1 MHLKKLLIT
10 STIIAATSI
19 SNNTVADIKV
29 SGEQEW
35 NYLDAGGS
43 FKSTLG
49 SSTSFTFTGTGDLS
63 NGISYLV
70 KFTLE
75 DGDQS
80 YRAITFDLGSGLK
93 LGIGYDQSYGIE
105 TVKAIS
111 PYVNNRRADI
121 TGAHRGLPTAARKPL
136 GPDVWDTSSGEN
148 AIGLSFKNDLAAV
161 SFGFTPVRD
170 VNTSTDAIATSSA
183 TSSEYGTA
191 SSIGVKLTPVDGL
204 TIGFGTSSEESDAT
218 ANSDP
223 KGTTIGFQYK
233 IGSFAIGYQ
242 EIENIIDS
250 ASSTED
256 SVEIQEG
263 GVAYKVNDALT
274 IGVYAANMD
283 YVTVA
288 STTDNGVETGMGIV
302 QVGYNLG
309 PAVIQYDYA
318 DGSDLNST
326 KDTEYEIHK
335 VKIKVLF

>member
-19 SNNTVADIKV
+19 SYNTVADIKV

-148 AIGLSFKNDLAAV
+148 AIGLSFKNDLAAI

-318 DGSDLNST
+318 DGSDLNGT

-335 VKIKVLF
+335 IKVKVNF

>member
-1 MHLKKLLIT
+1 MLKKQLLRT
-10 STIIAATSI
+10 SALVAAASI
-19 SNNTVADIKV
+19 STAAVADVKV
-29 SGEQEW
+29 SGYQEW

-49 SSTSFTFTGTGDLS
+49 SLTALTFSGSGDMD
-63 NGISYLV
+63 NGIGYSVSYDI
-70 KFTLE
+70 E
-75 DGDQS
+75 DGD
-80 YRAITFDLGSGLK
+80 AAGHNITFDLGSGLK
-93 LGIGYDQSYGIE
+93 LGIGYDQAYGIE

-148 AIGLSFKNDLAAV
+148 AIGLSFKNDLAAI
-161 SFGFTPVRD
+161 SFGFTPMRD
-170 VNTSTDAIATSSA
+170 VNTSSDAIPTTGA
-183 TSSEYGTA
+183 SEYGTA
-191 SSIGVKLTPVDGL
+191 TSIGVKLTPVDGL
-204 TIGFGTSSEESDAT
+204 TIGFGTSSEESDVT

-283 YVTVA
+283 YVTLAA
-288 STTDNGVETGMGIV
+288 SADDGVETGMGIV

-335 VKIKVLF
+335 VKVKIQF

>member
-1 MHLKKLLIT
+1 MRLKKLLIT

-148 AIGLSFKNDLAAV
+148 AIGLSFKNDLAAI

>member
-1 MHLKKLLIT
+1 MLRKQLLRT
-10 STIIAATSI
+10 SALVAAASI
-19 SNNTVADIKV
+19 STAAVADVKV
-29 SGEQEW
+29 SGYQEW

-49 SSTSFTFTGTGDLS
+49 SLTALTFSGSGDMD
-63 NGISYLV
+63 NGIGYSVSYDI
-70 KFTLE
+70 E
-75 DGDQS
+75 DGD
-80 YRAITFDLGSGLK
+80 AAGHNITFDLGGGLK
-93 LGIGYDQSYGIE
+93 LGIGYDQAYGIE

-148 AIGLSFKNDLAAV
+148 AIGLSFKNDLAAI

-170 VNTSTDAIATSSA
+170 VNTSSDAIAASSA

-288 STTDNGVETGMGIV
+288 ASTDNGVETGMGIV

-318 DGSDLNST
+318 DGSDLNGT

-335 VKIKVLF
+335 IKVKVNF

>member
-19 SNNTVADIKV
+19 SNNTVADIKI

-49 SSTSFTFTGTGDLS
+49 SSTSFTFTSTGDLN

-148 AIGLSFKNDLAAV
+148 AIGLSFKNDLAAI

-250 ASSTED
+250 ASATED

-274 IGVYAANMD
+274 IGVFAANIN
-283 YVTVA
+283 YLTVN
-288 STTDNGVETGMGIV
+288 TDNGVETGMGIV

-335 VKIKVLF
+335 IKVKIQF

>member
-1 MHLKKLLIT
+1 MHLKKLLVT
-10 STIIAATSI
+10 STLVAATSI
-19 SNNTVADIKV
+19 CNNTVADIKV

-49 SSTSFTFTGTGDLS
+49 SSTSFTFTSTGDLN

-80 YRAITFDLGSGLK
+80 YRVITFDLGSGLK

-111 PYVNNRRADI
+111 PYVNNRRAHI
-121 TGAHRGLPTAARKPL
+121 TGAHRGFPTAARKPL
-136 GPDVWDTSSGEN
+136 GPDVWDTSSLEN
-148 AIGLSFKNDLAAV
+148 AIGLSFKNDLAAI
-161 SFGFTPVRD
+161 SFGFTPMRD
-170 VNTSTDAIATSSA
+170 VNTSSDAIPTTGA
-183 TSSEYGTA
+183 SEYGTA
-191 SSIGVKLTPVDGL
+191 TSIGVKLTPVDGL

-242 EIENIIDS
+242 EIENELDD
-250 ASSTED
+250 TQTQR
-256 SVEIQEG
+256 VTTTEIQEG

-274 IGVYAANMD
+274 IGVFAANIN
-283 YVTVA
+283 YLTVN
-288 STTDNGVETGMGIV
+288 TDNGVETGMGIV

>member
-1 MHLKKLLIT
+1 MLRKQLLRT
-10 STIIAATSI
+10 SALVAAASI
-19 SNNTVADIKV
+19 STAAVADVKV
-29 SGEQEW
+29 SGYQEW
-35 NYLDAGGS
+35 NYLDAGAQ

-49 SSTSFTFTGTGDLS
+49 SLTALTFSGSGDMD
-63 NGISYLV
+63 NGISYSV
-70 KFTLE
+70 SYDIE
-75 DGDQS
+75 DGD
-80 YRAITFDLGSGLK
+80 AAGHNITFDLGGGLK

-148 AIGLSFKNDLAAV
+148 AIGLSFKNDLAAI

-170 VNTSTDAIATSSA
+170 VNTSSDAIAASSA

-274 IGVYAANMD
+274 IGLYAANMD

-288 STTDNGVETGMGIV
+288 SSTDNGVETGMGIL
-302 QVGYNLG
+302 QIGYNLG

-318 DGSDLNST
+318 DGSDLNGT

-335 VKIKVLF
+335 IKVKVNF

>member
-1 MHLKKLLIT
+1 MLRKQLLRT
-10 STIIAATSI
+10 SALVAAASI
-19 SNNTVADIKV
+19 STAAVADVKV
-29 SGEQEW
+29 SGFQEW

-49 SSTSFTFTGTGDLS
+49 SLTALTFSGSGDMD
-63 NGISYLV
+63 NGIGYSVSYDI
-70 KFTLE
+70 E
-75 DGDQS
+75 DGD
-80 YRAITFDLGSGLK
+80 AAGHNITFDLGSGLK
-93 LGIGYDQSYGIE
+93 LGIGYDQAYGIE

-148 AIGLSFKNDLAAV
+148 AIGLSFKNDLAAI

-170 VNTSTDAIATSSA
+170 VNTSSDAIAASSA

-335 VKIKVLF
+335 IKVKIQF

>member
-1 MHLKKLLIT
+1 MLRKQLLRT
-10 STIIAATSI
+10 SALVAAASI
-19 SNNTVADIKV
+19 STAAVADVKV
-29 SGEQEW
+29 SGYQEW

-49 SSTSFTFTGTGDLS
+49 SLTALTFSGSGDMD
-63 NGISYLV
+63 NGIGYSVSYDI
-70 KFTLE
+70 E
-75 DGDQS
+75 DGD
-80 YRAITFDLGSGLK
+80 AAGHNITFDLGSGLK
-93 LGIGYDQSYGIE
+93 LGIGYDQAYGIE

-121 TGAHRGLPTAARKPL
+121 TGAHRGFPTAARKPL

-148 AIGLSFKNDLAAV
+148 AIGLSFKNDLAAI

-170 VNTSTDAIATSSA
+170 VNTSSDAIAASSA

-250 ASSTED
+250 ATSTED

-263 GVAYKVNDALT
+263 GIAYKVNDALT

-318 DGSDLNST
+318 DGSDLNGT

-335 VKIKVLF
+335 VKVKVQF

>member
-1 MHLKKLLIT
+1 MLKKQLLRT
-10 STIIAATSI
+10 SALVAAASI
-19 SNNTVADIKV
+19 STAAVADVKV
-29 SGEQEW
+29 SGFQEW
-35 NYLDAGGS
+35 NYLDAGAK

-49 SSTSFTFTGTGDLS
+49 SLTALTFSGSGDMD
-63 NGISYLV
+63 NGIGYSVSYDI
-70 KFTLE
+70 E
-75 DGDQS
+75 DGD
-80 YRAITFDLGSGLK
+80 AAGHNITFDLGSGLK

-121 TGAHRGLPTAARKPL
+121 TGAHRGAPTTARKPL

-148 AIGLSFKNDLAAV
+148 AIGLSFKNDLAAI

-288 STTDNGVETGMGIV
+288 ASTDNGVETGMGIV

-318 DGSDLNST
+318 DGSDLNGT

-335 VKIKVLF
+335 IKVKVNF

>member
-1 MHLKKLLIT
+1 MLRKQLLRT
-10 STIIAATSI
+10 SALVAAASI
-19 SNNTVADIKV
+19 STAAIADVKV
-29 SGEQEW
+29 SGYQEW
-35 NYLDAGGS
+35 NYLDAGAS

-49 SSTSFTFTGTGDLS
+49 ALTGLTFSGSGDMD
-63 NGISYLV
+63 NGIGYSV
-70 KFTLE
+70 KYTFE
-75 DGDQS
+75 GGDE
-80 YRAITFDLGSGLK
+80 AGHAVTFDLGSGLK

-148 AIGLSFKNDLAAV
+148 AIGLSFKNDLAAI

-242 EIENIIDS
+242 EIENIVDS

-274 IGVYAANMD
+274 IGVFAANIN
-283 YVTVA
+283 YLTVN
-288 STTDNGVETGMGIV
+288 TDNGVETGMGIV
-302 QVGYNLG
+302 QIGYNLG

>member
-1 MHLKKLLIT
+1 M
-10 STIIAATSI
+10 
-19 SNNTVADIKV
+19 
-29 SGEQEW
+29 
-35 NYLDAGGS
+35 
-43 FKSTLG
+43 
-49 SSTSFTFTGTGDLS
+49 
-63 NGISYLV
+63 
-70 KFTLE
+70 
-75 DGDQS
+75 
-80 YRAITFDLGSGLK
+80 
-93 LGIGYDQSYGIE
+93 
-105 TVKAIS
+105 KAIS
-111 PYVNNRRADI
+111 PYVNNRRAHI
-121 TGAHRGLPTAARKPL
+121 TGAHRGFPTAARKPL
-136 GPDVWDTSSGEN
+136 GPDVWDTSSLEN
-148 AIGLSFKNDLAAV
+148 AIGLSFKNDLAAI

-170 VNTSTDAIATSSA
+170 VNTSTDAIPTTGA
-183 TSSEYGTA
+183 SEYGTA

-242 EIENIIDS
+242 EIENELDD
-250 ASSTED
+250 TTTQR
-256 SVEIQEG
+256 VTTTEIQEG

-274 IGVYAANMD
+274 IGVFAANIN
-283 YVTVA
+283 YLTVN
-288 STTDNGVETGMGIV
+288 TDNGVETGMGIV

>member
-19 SNNTVADIKV
+19 SNNTVADIKG

-43 FKSTLG
+43 FKSTLV
-49 SSTSFTFTGTGDLS
+49 SSTSFTFTGTGDLT

-111 PYVNNRRADI
+111 PYVNNRRAHI
-121 TGAHRGLPTAARKPL
+121 TGAHRGFPTAARKPL
-136 GPDVWDTSSGEN
+136 GPDVWDTSSLEN
-148 AIGLSFKNDLAAV
+148 AIGLSFKNDLAAI

-191 SSIGVKLTPVDGL
+191 TSLGIKLTPVDGL
-204 TIGFGTSSEESDAT
+204 TIGFGASSEESDVA
-218 ANSDP
+218 ANADP

-242 EIENIIDS
+242 EIENELDD
-250 ASSTED
+250 TTTQR
-256 SVEIQEG
+256 VTTTEIQEG

-274 IGVYAANMD
+274 IGVFAANIN
-283 YVTVA
+283 YLTVN
-288 STTDNGVETGMGIV
+288 TDNGVETGMGIV

-318 DGSDLNST
+318 DGSDLQAT
-326 KDTEYEIHK
+326 KDNEYEIHK
-335 VKIKVLF
+335 VKIKVNF

>member
-1 MHLKKLLIT
+1 MLKKQLLRT
-10 STIIAATSI
+10 SALVAAASI
-19 SNNTVADIKV
+19 STAAVADVKV
-29 SGEQEW
+29 SGYQEW
-35 NYLDAGGS
+35 NYLDAGAS

-49 SSTSFTFTGTGDLS
+49 ALTGLTFSGSGDMD
-63 NGISYLV
+63 NGIGYSV
-70 KFTLE
+70 KYTFE
-75 DGDQS
+75 GGDE
-80 YRAITFDLGSGLK
+80 AGHAVTFDLGSGLK

-121 TGAHRGLPTAARKPL
+121 TGAHRGFPTAARKPL

-148 AIGLSFKNDLAAV
+148 AIGLSFKNDLAAI

-170 VNTSTDAIATSSA
+170 VNTSTDAITASSA

-274 IGVYAANMD
+274 IGVFAANIN
-283 YVTVA
+283 YLTVN
-288 STTDNGVETGMGIV
+288 TDNGVETGMGIV

-318 DGSDLNST
+318 DGSDLNGT

-335 VKIKVLF
+335 IKVKVNF

>member
-10 STIIAATSI
+10 STVIAATSI

-29 SGEQEW
+29 SGDQEW

-80 YRAITFDLGSGLK
+80 YRGSGLK

-111 PYVNNRRADI
+111 PYVNNRRAHI
-121 TGAHRGLPTAARKPL
+121 TGAHRGFPTAARKPL
-136 GPDVWDTSSGEN
+136 GPDVWDTSSLEN
-148 AIGLSFKNDLAAV
+148 AIGLSFKNDLAAI

-170 VNTSTDAIATSSA
+170 VNTSTDAIPTTGA
-183 TSSEYGTA
+183 SEYGTA

-242 EIENIIDS
+242 EIENIIDGV
-250 ASSTED
+250 ASHED

-288 STTDNGVETGMGIV
+288 ASTDNGVETGMGIV

>member
-1 MHLKKLLIT
+1 MLRKQLLRT
-10 STIIAATSI
+10 SALVAAASI
-19 SNNTVADIKV
+19 STAAVADVKV
-29 SGEQEW
+29 SGYQEW
-35 NYLDAGGS
+35 NYVDAGAS

-49 SSTSFTFTGTGDLS
+49 ALTGLTFSGSGDMD
-63 NGISYLV
+63 NGIGYSV
-70 KFTLE
+70 KYTFE
-75 DGDQS
+75 GGDEAGH
-80 YRAITFDLGSGLK
+80 AITFDLGGGLK

-121 TGAHRGLPTAARKPL
+121 TGAHRGAPTTARKPL

-161 SFGFTPVRD
+161 SFGFTPMRD
-170 VNTSTDAIATSSA
+170 VNTSTDAIATTGA
-183 TSSEYGTA
+183 SEYGTA
-191 SSIGVKLTPVDGL
+191 TSIGVKLTPVDGL
-204 TIGFGTSSEESDAT
+204 TIGFGASSEESDVA
-218 ANSDP
+218 ANADP

-242 EIENIIDS
+242 EIENVIDS
-250 ASSTED
+250 TASTED

-263 GVAYKVNDALT
+263 GIAYKVNDALT

-288 STTDNGVETGMGIV
+288 ASSDNGVETGMGIV

-318 DGSDLNST
+318 DGSDLQAT
-326 KDTEYEIHK
+326 KDNEYEIHK
-335 VKIKVLF
+335 VKIKVNF

>member
-1 MHLKKLLIT
+1 MNFKRLLIT
-10 STIIAATSI
+10 STLIAATSI

-49 SSTSFTFTGTGDLS
+49 SSTSFTFTGSGDLS

-111 PYVNNRRADI
+111 PYVNNRRAHI
-121 TGAHRGLPTAARKPL
+121 TGAHRGFPTAARKPL
-136 GPDVWDTSSGEN
+136 GPDVWDTSSLEN

-170 VNTSTDAIATSSA
+170 VNTSTDAIPTTGA
-183 TSSEYGTA
+183 SEYGTA
-191 SSIGVKLTPVDGL
+191 TSIGVKLTPVDGL

-242 EIENIIDS
+242 EIENELDD
-250 ASSTED
+250 TTTQR
-256 SVEIQEG
+256 VTTTEIQEG

-274 IGVYAANMD
+274 IGVFAANIN
-283 YVTVA
+283 YLTVN
-288 STTDNGVETGMGIV
+288 TDNGVETGMGIV

>member
-1 MHLKKLLIT
+1 MLKKQLLRT
-10 STIIAATSI
+10 SALVAAASI
-19 SNNTVADIKV
+19 STAAVADVKV
-29 SGEQEW
+29 SGFQEW
-35 NYLDAGGS
+35 NYLDAGAQ

-49 SSTSFTFTGTGDLS
+49 SLTALTFSGSGDMD
-63 NGISYLV
+63 NGIGYSVSYDI
-70 KFTLE
+70 E
-75 DGDQS
+75 DGD
-80 YRAITFDLGSGLK
+80 AAGHNITFDLGNGLK
-93 LGIGYDQSYGIE
+93 LGIGYDQAYGIE

-136 GPDVWDTSSGEN
+136 GPDVWDTSSLEN
-148 AIGLSFKNDLAAV
+148 AIGLSFKNDLAAI
-161 SFGFTPVRD
+161 SFGFTPMRD
-170 VNTSTDAIATSSA
+170 VNTSSDAIPTTGA
-183 TSSEYGTA
+183 SEYGTA
-191 SSIGVKLTPVDGL
+191 TSIGVKLTPVDGL

-242 EIENIIDS
+242 EIENELDD
-250 ASSTED
+250 TQTQR
-256 SVEIQEG
+256 VTTTEIQEG

-274 IGVYAANMD
+274 IGVFAANIN
-283 YVTVA
+283 YLTVN
-288 STTDNGVETGMGIV
+288 TDNGVETGMGIV

>member
-1 MHLKKLLIT
+1 MLKKQLLRT
-10 STIIAATSI
+10 SALVAAASI
-19 SNNTVADIKV
+19 STAAVADVKV
-29 SGEQEW
+29 SGFQEW
-35 NYLDAGGS
+35 NYLDAGAK

-49 SSTSFTFTGTGDLS
+49 SLTALTFSGSGDMD
-63 NGISYLV
+63 NGISYSV
-70 KFTLE
+70 SYDIE
-75 DGDQS
+75 DGD
-80 YRAITFDLGSGLK
+80 AAGHNITFDLGGGLK

-161 SFGFTPVRD
+161 SFGFTPMRD
-170 VNTSTDAIATSSA
+170 VNTSTDAIATTGA
-183 TSSEYGTA
+183 SEYGTA
-191 SSIGVKLTPVDGL
+191 TSIGVKLTPVDGL
-204 TIGFGTSSEESDAT
+204 TIGFGASSEESDVA
-218 ANSDP
+218 ANADP

-242 EIENIIDS
+242 EIENVIDS
-250 ASSTED
+250 TASTED

-263 GVAYKVNDALT
+263 GIAYKVNDALT

-288 STTDNGVETGMGIV
+288 ASSDNGVETGMGIV

-318 DGSDLNST
+318 DGSDLQAT
-326 KDTEYEIHK
+326 KDNEYEIHK
-335 VKIKVLF
+335 VKIKVNF

>member
-1 MHLKKLLIT
+1 MHFKKLLIT
-10 STIIAATSI
+10 SSLVAATSI
-19 SNNTVADIKV
+19 CNNTVADIKV

-49 SSTSFTFTGTGDLS
+49 SSTSFTFTSTGDLN

-80 YRAITFDLGSGLK
+80 YRVITFDLGSGLK

-111 PYVNNRRADI
+111 PYVNNRRAHI
-121 TGAHRGLPTAARKPL
+121 TGAHRGFPTAARKPL
-136 GPDVWDTSSGEN
+136 GPDVWDTSSLEN
-148 AIGLSFKNDLAAV
+148 AVGLSFKNDLAAI
-161 SFGFTPVRD
+161 SFGFTPMRD
-170 VNTSTDAIATSSA
+170 VNTSSDAIPTTGA
-183 TSSEYGTA
+183 SEYGTA
-191 SSIGVKLTPVDGL
+191 TSIGVKLTPVDGL

-242 EIENIIDS
+242 EIENELDD
-250 ASSTED
+250 TQTQR
-256 SVEIQEG
+256 VTTTEIQEG

-274 IGVYAANMD
+274 IGVFVANIN
-283 YVTVA
+283 YLTVN
-288 STTDNGVETGMGIV
+288 TDNGVETGMGIV

>member
-1 MHLKKLLIT
+1 M
-10 STIIAATSI
+10 
-19 SNNTVADIKV
+19 
-29 SGEQEW
+29 
-35 NYLDAGGS
+35 
-43 FKSTLG
+43 
-49 SSTSFTFTGTGDLS
+49 
-63 NGISYLV
+63 
-70 KFTLE
+70 
-75 DGDQS
+75 
-80 YRAITFDLGSGLK
+80 
-93 LGIGYDQSYGIE
+93 
-105 TVKAIS
+105 KAIS
-111 PYVNNRRADI
+111 PYVNNRRAHI
-121 TGAHRGLPTAARKPL
+121 TGAHRGFPTAARKPL
-136 GPDVWDTSSGEN
+136 GPDVWDTSSLEN
-148 AIGLSFKNDLAAV
+148 AIGLSFKNDLAAI

-170 VNTSTDAIATSSA
+170 VNTSSDAIAASSA

-191 SSIGVKLTPVDGL
+191 SSVGVKLTPVDGL

-233 IGSFAIGYQ
+233 IGSFAVGYQ
-242 EIENIIDS
+242 EIENIIDA

-288 STTDNGVETGMGIV
+288 ASTDNGVETGMGIV

-335 VKIKVLF
+335 IKGKVQF

>member
-1 MHLKKLLIT
+1 MLKKQLLRT
-10 STIIAATSI
+10 SALVAAASI
-19 SNNTVADIKV
+19 STAAVADVKV
-29 SGEQEW
+29 SGFQEW
-35 NYLDAGGS
+35 NYLDAGAQ

-49 SSTSFTFTGTGDLS
+49 SLTALTFSGSGDMD
-63 NGISYLV
+63 NGIGYSVSYDI
-70 KFTLE
+70 E
-75 DGDQS
+75 DGD
-80 YRAITFDLGSGLK
+80 AAGHNITFDLGNGLK

-121 TGAHRGLPTAARKPL
+121 TGAHRGAPNTARKPL

-148 AIGLSFKNDLAAV
+148 AVGLSFKNDLAAI
-161 SFGFTPVRD
+161 SFGFTPMRD
-170 VNTSTDAIATSSA
+170 VNTSSDAIPTTGA
-183 TSSEYGTA
+183 SEYGTA
-191 SSIGVKLTPVDGL
+191 TSIGVKLTPVDGL
-204 TIGFGTSSEESDAT
+204 TIGFGTSSEESDLA

-250 ASSTED
+250 TASTED

-263 GVAYKVNDALT
+263 GIAYKVNDALT

-288 STTDNGVETGMGIV
+288 SSTDDGVETGMGIV
-302 QVGYNLG
+302 QIGYNLG

-318 DGSDLNST
+318 DGSDLQAT
-326 KDTEYEIHK
+326 KDNEYEIHK
-335 VKIKVLF
+335 IKVKVNF

>member
-10 STIIAATSI
+10 STVIAATSI

-29 SGEQEW
+29 SGDQEW

-148 AIGLSFKNDLAAV
+148 ALGLSFKNDLAAI

-250 ASSTED
+250 ASATED

-274 IGVYAANMD
+274 IGVFAANIN
-283 YVTVA
+283 YLTVN
-288 STTDNGVETGMGIV
+288 TDNGVETGMGIV

-335 VKIKVLF
+335 VKIKLLF

>member
-1 MHLKKLLIT
+1 MLKKQLLRT
-10 STIIAATSI
+10 SALVAAASI
-19 SNNTVADIKV
+19 STAAVADVKV
-29 SGEQEW
+29 SGFQEW
-35 NYLDAGGS
+35 NYLDAGAK

-49 SSTSFTFTGTGDLS
+49 SLTALTFSGSGDMD
-63 NGISYLV
+63 NGISYSV
-70 KFTLE
+70 SYDIE
-75 DGDQS
+75 DGD
-80 YRAITFDLGSGLK
+80 AAGHNITFDLGGGLK

-111 PYVNNRRADI
+111 PYVNNRRAHI
-121 TGAHRGLPTAARKPL
+121 TGAHRGFPTAARKPL

-148 AIGLSFKNDLAAV
+148 AIGLSFKNDLAAI

-170 VNTSTDAIATSSA
+170 VNTSSDAIAASSA

-191 SSIGVKLTPVDGL
+191 SSVGVKLTPVDGL

-288 STTDNGVETGMGIV
+288 ASTDNGVETGMGIV

-318 DGSDLNST
+318 DGSDLNGT

-335 VKIKVLF
+335 IKVKVNF

>member
-1 MHLKKLLIT
+1 MHLKKLLVT
-10 STIIAATSI
+10 STLVAATSI
-19 SNNTVADIKV
+19 CNNTVADIKV

-49 SSTSFTFTGTGDLS
+49 SSTSFTFTSTGDLN

-111 PYVNNRRADI
+111 PYVNNRRAHI
-121 TGAHRGLPTAARKPL
+121 TGAHRGFPTAARKPL
-136 GPDVWDTSSGEN
+136 GPDVWDTSSLEN
-148 AIGLSFKNDLAAV
+148 AIGLSFKNDLAAI
-161 SFGFTPVRD
+161 SFGFTPMRD
-170 VNTSTDAIATSSA
+170 VNTSSDAIPTTGA
-183 TSSEYGTA
+183 SEYGTA
-191 SSIGVKLTPVDGL
+191 TSIGVKLTPVDGL

-242 EIENIIDS
+242 EIENELDD
-250 ASSTED
+250 TQTQR
-256 SVEIQEG
+256 VTTTEIQEG

-274 IGVYAANMD
+274 IGVFAANIN
-283 YVTVA
+283 YLTVN
-288 STTDNGVETGMGIV
+288 TDNGVETGMGIV

>member
-19 SNNTVADIKV
+19 SYNTVADIKV

-111 PYVNNRRADI
+111 PYVNNRRAHI
-121 TGAHRGLPTAARKPL
+121 TGAHRGFPTAARKPL

-148 AIGLSFKNDLAAV
+148 AIGLSFKNDLAAI

-170 VNTSTDAIATSSA
+170 VNTSTDEIAASSA

-242 EIENIIDS
+242 EIENIIDA

-274 IGVYAANMD
+274 IGVYAANIN
-283 YVTVA
+283 YLTVN
-288 STTDNGVETGMGIV
+288 TDNGVETGMGIV

>member
-1 MHLKKLLIT
+1 MHLKKLSRT
-10 STIIAATSI
+10 SALVAAASI
-19 SNNTVADIKV
+19 STAAVADVKV
-29 SGEQEW
+29 SGYQEW

-49 SSTSFTFTGTGDLS
+49 SLTALTFSGSGDMD
-63 NGISYLV
+63 NGIGYSVSYDI
-70 KFTLE
+70 E
-75 DGDQS
+75 DGD
-80 YRAITFDLGSGLK
+80 AAGHNITFDLGSGLK
-93 LGIGYDQSYGIE
+93 LGIGYDQAYGIE

-148 AIGLSFKNDLAAV
+148 AIGLSFKNDLAAI

-170 VNTSTDAIATSSA
+170 VNTSSDAIAASSA

-250 ASSTED
+250 ATSTED

-302 QVGYNLG
+302 QIGYNLG

>member
-1 MHLKKLLIT
+1 MLRKQLLRT
-10 STIIAATSI
+10 SALVAAASI
-19 SNNTVADIKV
+19 STAAVADVKV
-29 SGEQEW
+29 SGYQEW
-35 NYLDAGGS
+35 NYLDAGAS

-49 SSTSFTFTGTGDLS
+49 ALTGLTFSGSGDMD
-63 NGISYLV
+63 NGIGYSV
-70 KFTLE
+70 KYTFE
-75 DGDQS
+75 GGDE
-80 YRAITFDLGSGLK
+80 AGHAVTFDLGGGLK

-148 AIGLSFKNDLAAV
+148 AIGLSFKNDLAAI

-170 VNTSTDAIATSSA
+170 VNTSTDAINASSA

-242 EIENIIDS
+242 EIENIIDA

-274 IGVYAANMD
+274 IGVFAANIN
-283 YVTVA
+283 YLTVN
-288 STTDNGVETGMGIV
+288 TDNGVETGMGIV

>member
-19 SNNTVADIKV
+19 SNNTVADIKI

-170 VNTSTDAIATSSA
+170 INTSTDAIAGA

-250 ASSTED
+250 VASTED

-263 GVAYKVNDALT
+263 GIAYKVNDALT
-274 IGVYAANMD
+274 IGVYGGNIKYM
-283 YVTVA
+283 TV
-288 STTDNGVETGMGIV
+288 SGDNGIETDLAIV
-302 QVGYNLG
+302 QIGYNLG
-309 PAVIQYDYA
+309 PAVVQYDYVE
-318 DGSDLNST
+318 GNHLNGDVT
-326 KDTEYEIHK
+326 DTEDTHKLK
-335 VKIKVLF
+335 VKVNF